1 VANLPVGKVSKLF
14 VALKERPTLK
24 VSDKRGWAQ
33 SLVREQTHE
42 GNTRADAPRRRV
54 TAESYGFK
62 AWEVRQLVILLDESR
77 SPYHPMRMSKVRSL
91 RSREWSGDGAVLDFV
106 GRAAFSTQGAKV
118 MSSRPNIEGLHVE
131 KKSVGGCL

>member
-1 VANLPVGKVSKLF
+1 MDCSLRSETLVPLANLPVGKVSKLF

-62 AWEVRQLVILLDESR
+62 AWEVRQLVILPDENVQSEVFTLSR
-77 SPYHPMRMSKVRSL
+77 
-91 RSREWSGDGAVLDFV
+91 
-106 GRAAFSTQGAKV
+106 
-118 MSSRPNIEGLHVE
+118 VE
-131 KKSVGGCL
+131 R